1 MTMPF
6 KHPQPKA
13 GLEAIAGCWRD
24 FRTAA
29 AFLTRLPVGA
39 SPIPGDAA
47 APGYLSRSMG
57 MFPLVGAGIGLAAA
71 LALLGAHGLGLHPL
85 ASALIGIAVSV
96 ALTGAL
102 HEDGLA
108 DLCDGLGGGRTRED
122 KLRIMRD
129 SRIGTFGAL
138 AIVFSV
144 GLRATILAGMP
155 TPGTAAA
162 ALIAAGALSRAA
174 LPVIVHWLPPARGGG
189 MAAEAGRPDLARV
202 VAASIIALIVG
213 LLILDDRA
221 VAAALLAAGGAATG
235 VALLARSSLGGHTGD
250 VLGAS
255 QQAAEIAALVAV
267 AVIA

>member
-1 MTMPF
+1 MPF
-6 KHPQPKA
+6 ELPQPKA
-13 GLEAIAGCWRD
+13 VLGAITVLWRD

-29 AFLTRLPVGA
+29 AFLTRLPVGP
-39 SPIPGDAA
+39 SPVPEDSAP
-47 APGYLSRSMG
+47 PGYLSRSMA
-57 MFPLVGAGIGLAAA
+57 MFPLVGAGVGLAAA

-85 ASALIGIAVSV
+85 ACALIGIAVAA

-108 DLCDGLGGGRTRED
+108 DFCDGLGGGRTRED
-122 KLRIMRD
+122 RLRIMRD

-155 TPGTAAA
+155 TAATAAA
-162 ALIAAGALSRAA
+162 ALVAAGALSRAV
-174 LPVIVHWLPPARGGG
+174 LPVIVHRLPPAREDG

-202 VAASIIALIVG
+202 VTAVVIALTVG
-213 LLILDDRA
+213 LLVLDDRA
-221 VAAALLAAGGAATG
+221 VAAALLAAGGATAG
-235 VALLARSSLGGHTGD
+235 IAMLARSCLGGHTGD

-255 QQAAEIAALVAV
+255 QQAAEIAALAAA

>member
-13 GLEAIAGCWRD
+13 GLEAIAVLWRD

-29 AFLTRLPVGA
+29 AFLTRLPVGP
-39 SPIPGDAA
+39 SPTPEAA
-47 APGYLSRSMG
+47 APSGYLSRSMG
-57 MFPLVGAGIGLAAA
+57 MFPLVGAGVGLAAA

-108 DLCDGLGGGRTRED
+108 DLCDGLGGARTRED
-122 KLRIMRD
+122 RLRIMRD

-174 LPVIVHWLPPARGGG
+174 LPVIVHWLPPARSEG

-202 VAASIIALIVG
+202 VAAGIIALIIG
-213 LLILDDRA
+213 LLVLDDRA
-221 VAAALLAAGGAATG
+221 VAAALLAAGGAVAG
-235 VALLARSSLGGHTGD
+235 VALLARPSLGGHTGD

-255 QQAAEIAALVAV
+255 QQAAEIAALAAV